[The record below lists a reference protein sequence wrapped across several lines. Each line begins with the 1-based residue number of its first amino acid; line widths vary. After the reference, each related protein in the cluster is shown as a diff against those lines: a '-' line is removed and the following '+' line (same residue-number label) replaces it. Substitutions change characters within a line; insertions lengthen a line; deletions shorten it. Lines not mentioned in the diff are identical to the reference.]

1 MSDNDYAKMKL
12 SELRKLVRTE
22 HKKAATPVGKMPR
35 HLLLAEM
42 DRIAATGSLKTA
54 VLPKQKE
61 VVKQIVEQ
69 SKPSQA
75 PAKILPKPKAVSTKP
90 SVQGV
95 ENKEPIT
102 VANKDVSV
110 GKENVAMGRLIKGSQ
125 EARDFMAKIRATRKT
140 KKEAVD

>member
-12 SELRKLVRTE
+12 SELRKVVREE
-22 HKKAATPVGKMPR
+22 HKKHTTPVGKMPR

-42 DRIAATGSLKTA
+42 DRIAATGGMKTA
-54 VLPKQKE
+54 VRPTEAK
-61 VVKQIVEQ
+61 VVKQVVAE
-69 SKPSQA
+69 SKPSKV
-75 PAKILPKPKAVSTKP
+75 PEKVLPKPKQVSKKAA
-90 SVQGV
+90 VQGV
-95 ENKEPIT
+95 ENKEPIA

-140 KKEAVD
+140 KKEQVD

>member
-12 SELRKLVRTE
+12 SELRKLYRAE
-22 HKKAATPVGKMPR
+22 QKKTATPVGKMPR
-35 HLLLAEM
+35 HVLLAEM

-75 PAKILPKPKAVSTKP
+75 PAKILPKTKAVSTKP
-90 SVQGV
+90 AVQGV

-102 VANKDVSV
+102 VANKDVSI

-140 KKEAVD
+140 KKEQVD